1 MKKIIGLT
9 GPTGAGKS
17 SLWMACFDLGLAL
30 IDCDRV
36 AREAVEKGTEGLKAL
51 CEAFGYEILNADGT
65 LNRKK
70 LASIAFASPDKT
82 ELLNN
87 TIFPFIKVLVLK
99 EAEYDGNTI
108 LDAPT
113 LFESELD
120 KVCFKT
126 IAILADRDIRLK
138 RIIERDNLTIEE
150 ALLRINA
157 GKDDNYYIER
167 ADYVIYNNGDECEF
181 LHKITKI
188 LEEILFDR

>member
-1 MKKIIGLT
+1 MSIIVGLT

-17 SLWMACFDLGLAL
+17 SLWMACFDFNLAL
-30 IDCDRV
+30 VDCDRV

-99 EAEYDGNTI
+99 EAEYGNTL

-126 IAILADRDIRLK
+126 IAILADKDIRLK
-138 RIIERDNLTIEE
+138 RIIERDNLTEEE
-150 ALLRINA
+150 ALLRMNA
-157 GKDDNYYIER
+157 GKDDEYYIER
-167 ADYVIYNNGDECEF
+167 ADYVLYNNGDECEF
-181 LHKITKI
+181 LHQFTKL

>member
-51 CEAFGYEILNADGT
+51 CEVFGHEILNADGT

-120 KVCFKT
+120 
-126 IAILADRDIRLK
+126 
-138 RIIERDNLTIEE
+138 
-150 ALLRINA
+150 
-157 GKDDNYYIER
+157 
-167 ADYVIYNNGDECEF
+167 
-181 LHKITKI
+181 
-188 LEEILFDR
+188 